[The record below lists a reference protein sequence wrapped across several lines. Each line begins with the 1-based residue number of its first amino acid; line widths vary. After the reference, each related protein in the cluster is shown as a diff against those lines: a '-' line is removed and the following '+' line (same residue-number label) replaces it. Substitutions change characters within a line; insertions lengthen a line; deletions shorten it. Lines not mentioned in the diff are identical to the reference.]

1 VVQHQIADLGQRVHR
16 LTLPISAGS
25 GNAMAAS
32 IYPIAGP
39 PVFTRRMPLDSFVT
53 LGRSGLRISPYTL
66 GAMTFGEDH
75 GWGASVA
82 ESEAMI
88 GEYLERGGNSIDTAN
103 IYTNGHS
110 EKIIGDL
117 LATRPGVRE
126 RIVLGSKFFG
136 NLFRGDPNG
145 GGAGRKAVVR
155 QLEESLRRLRTDY
168 LDIYWLHNWDRG
180 VPVEET
186 LRALDDLVTAGKV
199 RYVGLSDLP
208 AWKAAEAQVVAHFR
222 GWTPA
227 IGMQVE
233 YSLLER
239 TVEGELIPM
248 AAEHGMG
255 VLPWGPLKSGWLSG
269 KFHRDDDDVDSLRAG
284 IVGGPAERDW
294 QVIDVLHEVAAE
306 AGVTPAATAL
316 AWVGARPG
324 VTSVL
329 IGARRL
335 DQLKANLDAVDVR
348 LSPQQVA
355 RLDEVSV
362 PELNFPA
369 ANNRDLAPTLAFA
382 GATVDGRPTA
392 VSPLLE
398 FSDSRY

>member
-1 VVQHQIADLGQRVHR
+1 M
-16 LTLPISAGS
+16 LPVL
-25 GNAMAAS
+25 
-32 IYPIAGP
+32 IYPIEGP
-39 PVFTRRMPLDSFVT
+39 QVCTGGMPLDSFIT

-75 GWGASVA
+75 GWGAPVD

-88 GEYLERGGNSIDTAN
+88 TEYLERGGNSIDTAN

-110 EKIIGDL
+110 EKIIGDY
-117 LATRPGVRE
+117 LAARPGLRDRV
-126 RIVLGSKFFG
+126 VLGSKFFG
-136 NLFRGDPNG
+136 NLFAGDPNG
-145 GGAGRKAVVR
+145 GGAGRKAVVA
-155 QLEESLRRLRTDY
+155 QVEESLRRLRTDY

-186 LRALDDLVTAGKV
+186 LRALDDLVTAGKI

-227 IGMQVE
+227 IGIQLE

-248 AAEHGMG
+248 AAEHGLG
-255 VLPWGPLKSGWLSG
+255 VLPWSPLKSGWLSG
-269 KFHRDDDDVDSLRAG
+269 KFVRGNSTVDTTRAG
-284 IVGGPAERDW
+284 LVGSPAESDW
-294 QVIDVLHEVAAE
+294 QVIDVLHEVARDAE
-306 AGVTPAATAL
+306 VTPAAAAL

-324 VTSVL
+324 VSSVL

-335 DQLKANLDAVDVR
+335 DQLKTNLAALDVR
-348 LSPQQVA
+348 LSPQQTA
-355 RLDEVSV
+355 RLDEVSTPV
-362 PELNFPA
+362 LNFPA
-369 ANNRDLAPTLAFA
+369 DNNRYLAPRLAFA
-382 GATVDGRPTA
+382 GATVDGRPNEA
-392 VSPLLE
+392 SPVLVGE
-398 FSDSRY
+398 VRY

>member
-1 VVQHQIADLGQRVHR
+1 
-16 LTLPISAGS
+16 
-25 GNAMAAS
+25 
-32 IYPIAGP
+32 
-39 PVFTRRMPLDSFVT
+39 MPLDSFIT

-66 GAMTFGEDH
+66 GAMTFGLDH
-75 GWGASVA
+75 GWGASVD

-88 GEYLERGGNSIDTAN
+88 TEYLERGGNSIDTAN

-110 EKIIGDL
+110 EKIIGDY
-117 LATRPGVRE
+117 LAARPGLRD

-136 NLFRGDPNG
+136 NLFPGDPNG
-145 GGAGRKAVVR
+145 GGAGRKAVVA
-155 QLEESLRRLRTDY
+155 QAEESLRRLRTDY

-186 LRALDDLVTAGKV
+186 LRALDDLVTAGKI

-227 IGMQVE
+227 IGMQLE

-248 AAEHGMG
+248 AAEHGLG
-255 VLPWGPLKSGWLSG
+255 VLPWSPLKSGWLSG
-269 KFHRDDDDVDSLRAG
+269 KFVRGNSTVDTTRAG
-284 IVGGPAERDW
+284 VVGSPAERDW
-294 QVIDVLHEVAAE
+294 QVIDVLHEVASDAE
-306 AGVTPAATAL
+306 VTPAAAAL

-324 VTSVL
+324 VSSVL

-335 DQLKANLDAVDVR
+335 DQLKMNLAAVDVR
-348 LSPQQVA
+348 LSPQLTA
-355 RLDEVSV
+355 RLDEVSTPV
-362 PELNFPA
+362 LNFPA
-369 ANNRDLAPTLAFA
+369 NNNRYLAPRLAFA
-382 GATVDGRPTA
+382 GATVDGQPSSPSPWLTPDA
-392 VSPLLE
+392 V
-398 FSDSRY
+398 RY